1 MNNLLTEQT
10 ENNNNRYRD
19 PRPAPEYQVLLIFK
33 NKENE
38 SKLAKVIKQADIE
51 TYHDWKVEDKSMVAI
66 NNERLT
72 SDLSEYIVDDNNLDD
87 LEHKYLNEVEE
98 TAYIRYEGDDWL
110 SCKLSDILPYIL
122 GRKVLRK
129 SIEDLCAN
137 SKKNYK
143 NSSRNNSGNSN
154 SNNRNKNKSK
164 SKRNNNRNKNGNNT
178 AATKTNTNSEQSQVN
193 VEQPTQVNVEQAQS
207 NTTTNA
213 KNNKSDLAP
222 NNSGSQNPL
231 NATNPTNN
239 ARRAA
244 VNIQNP
250 PNARAN
256 NINNKKNKGSNNS
269 NVAKHLAE
277 L

>member
-1 MNNLLTEQT
+1 MNNNLLTEQT
-10 ENNNNRYRD
+10 DNNSENNRYKD

-38 SKLAKVIKQADIE
+38 SKLAKVLKQADIE

-66 NNERLT
+66 NNDRLT

-87 LEHKYLNEVEE
+87 LEHKYLNDVEE

-137 SKKNYK
+137 SKKNSKNSK

-154 SNNRNKNKSK
+154 
-164 SKRNNNRNKNGNNT
+164 
-178 AATKTNTNSEQSQVN
+178 NSECGRQF
-193 VEQPTQVNVEQAQS
+193 
-207 NTTTNA
+207 
-213 KNNKSDLAP
+213 
-222 NNSGSQNPL
+222 
-231 NATNPTNN
+231 
-239 ARRAA
+239 
-244 VNIQNP
+244 I
-250 PNARAN
+250 
-256 NINNKKNKGSNNS
+256 
-269 NVAKHLAE
+269 
-277 L
+277 